1 MLDHIASHGVQNPEE
16 SLIVSNDSSR
26 KDECEDDGMGNT
38 EDGNISDTADSS
50 LNKTD
55 SGAGGD
61 EVIAVAFIK
70 VFNYYKIVKEMV
82 KKVLEVALNHKTK
95 IADRIFSQCTCGIS
109 DPCGYI
115 FSIVSPFMY

>member
-26 KDECEDDGMGNT
+26 KDECEDDGMGNK

-50 LNKTD
+50 INKTD

-70 VFNYYKIVKEMV
+70 LFSYYNIAKEV
-82 KKVLEVALNHKTK
+82 IKKVVAVELNHKSK
-95 IADRIFSQCTCGIS
+95 ITDRIFIHCIYMCE
-109 DPCGYI
+109 
-115 FSIVSPFMY
+115 